1 MYLSIHRP
9 FSLFISLL
17 FCVRMMAAAPNT
29 GDSTRYLTLR
39 DSVTLYFVENEV
51 KVFDHVLSRK
61 QTLYSLA
68 RFYGIALEELYKF
81 NPTLKSKPTEVGQR
95 IRVPVPNPA
104 IRRYRK
110 GDFKPWKFVPA
121 YYKVRVG
128 DDLKKIADNHFR
140 ISLDTL
146 VQRNHLTTKQVS
158 TGQLLLIGYV
168 SVEGIPDS
176 LRKEDGHAAGN
187 VRHVMAMNKFKT
199 EIQGKKLREQ
209 RGPAYWSKKALLQPK
224 GEDLIHEFFVLHRS
238 ATVNSTVE
246 VTNPVTGAT
255 AYAKVIGKIPNI
267 YGPDIVI
274 ILSIPLAKQLGAVDE
289 RFFVKIRY
297 Q

>member
-1 MYLSIHRP
+1 
-9 FSLFISLL
+9 
-17 FCVRMMAAAPNT
+17 MMAAAPNT

-39 DSVTLYFVENEV
+39 DSVTLYFVENDV

-68 RFYGIALEELYKF
+68 RFYGIALEELYQF
-81 NPTLKSKPTEVGQR
+81 NPGLKSKPTEVGQR

-121 YYKVRVG
+121 YYKVRSG

-140 ISLDTL
+140 INLDTL
-146 VQRNHLTTKQVS
+146 MQRNRLATKQVS

-176 LRKEDGHAAGN
+176 LRKADGQAASN
-187 VRHVMAMNKFKT
+187 VRHVLAMNKFK
-199 EIQGKKLREQ
+199 EEVHGKKLREQ
-209 RGPAYWSKKALLQPK
+209 RGPAFWPKKGLQPK
-224 GEDLIHEFFVLHRS
+224 GEELIHEFFVLHRI

-267 YGPDIVI
+267 YGNDIVI
-274 ILSIPLAKQLGAVDE
+274 ILSVPLAKQLGAVDE